1 MKNWKKI
8 MAMLCT
14 AAMVTGFSAPV
25 WAEADAAEDTET
37 ADDEITELTMD
48 MLDEAAYEGTW
59 LSFEPGFDLYVP
71 SNWDVLE
78 ISDEDAADGV
88 MFQAQDPDSEEGVNM
103 EQSMICI
110 PWLMSWLQSMKML
123 RRFALTD
130 SMRFPSR
137 LKVHTESLSWRM
149 LRE

>member
-59 LSFEPGFDLYVP
+59 RCV
-71 SNWDVLE
+71 
-78 ISDEDAADGV
+78 
-88 MFQAQDPDSEEGVNM
+88 
-103 EQSMICI
+103 
-110 PWLMSWLQSMKML
+110 
-123 RRFALTD
+123 
-130 SMRFPSR
+130 
-137 LKVHTESLSWRM
+137 
-149 LRE
+149 

>member
-59 LSFEPGFDLYVP
+59 LSFVTG
-71 SNWDVLE
+71 
-78 ISDEDAADGV
+78 
-88 MFQAQDPDSEEGVNM
+88 MFWKFQ
-103 EQSMICI
+103 
-110 PWLMSWLQSMKML
+110 MKMQQTVL
-123 RRFALTD
+123 C
-130 SMRFPSR
+130 SR
-137 LKVHTESLSWRM
+137 HRIQILKKA
-149 LRE
+149 

>member
-1 MKNWKKI
+1 MKNWKKV

-88 MFQAQDPDSEEGVNM
+88 MFQAQDPDSVPG
-103 EQSMICI
+103 
-110 PWLMSWLQSMKML
+110 
-123 RRFALTD
+123 T
-130 SMRFPSR
+130 
-137 LKVHTESLSWRM
+137 
-149 LRE
+149 

>member
-1 MKNWKKI
+1 MKNWKKV

-59 LSFEPGFDLYVP
+59 LSFEQA
-71 SNWDVLE
+71 S
-78 ISDEDAADGV
+78 ISMYQVTG
-88 MFQAQDPDSEEGVNM
+88 MFWKFQ
-103 EQSMICI
+103 
-110 PWLMSWLQSMKML
+110 MKMQQTVL
-123 RRFALTD
+123 C
-130 SMRFPSR
+130 SR
-137 LKVHTESLSWRM
+137 HRIQILKKA
-149 LRE
+149 

>member
-71 SNWDVLE
+71 VT
-78 ISDEDAADGV
+78 G
-88 MFQAQDPDSEEGVNM
+88 MFWKFQ
-103 EQSMICI
+103 
-110 PWLMSWLQSMKML
+110 MKMQQTVL
-123 RRFALTD
+123 C
-130 SMRFPSR
+130 SR
-137 LKVHTESLSWRM
+137 HRIQILKKA
-149 LRE
+149 